1 VPARVREP
9 RKDGETWTFSN
20 DKGDPMTVGDT
31 LRQRLDLFNK
41 FNSEKFTTAFK
52 GFSGQSPK

>member
-1 VPARVREP
+1 
-9 RKDGETWTFSN
+9 
-20 DKGDPMTVGDT
+20 MTVGDT

-52 GFSGQSPK
+52 GMSGQPPK